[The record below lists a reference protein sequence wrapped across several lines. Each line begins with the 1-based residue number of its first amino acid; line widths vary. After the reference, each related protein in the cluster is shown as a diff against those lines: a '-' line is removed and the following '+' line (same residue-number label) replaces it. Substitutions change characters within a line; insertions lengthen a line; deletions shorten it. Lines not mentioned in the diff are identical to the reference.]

1 MLKEKMQKLILRN
14 FDRLS
19 SPIVL
24 HIIFKD
30 RIKAYGSSCLCLCRA
45 ETAGESALFSYEF
58 WGVKLRSLMLLKAK
72 TLLSHSPKYTS
83 CNFYLKTLSQQ
94 SSMFCPSSLL
104 LHICHKNM
112 KRYTTSGTVESHPLA
127 SVTILCFLHALGAWW
142 ACGDQRIIRAGA
154 LSNFIWVLGI
164 AQQALRYSVISL
176 ALNPTSKPAKQTN
189 NLIVLY
195 SWSAAYK
202 SQLPNPLRL
211 QLFSTCN
218 CV

>member
-1 MLKEKMQKLILRN
+1 MNNTCASVCIQVEILSQC
-14 FDRLS
+14 LVS

-24 HIIFKD
+24 HIIFKY

-45 ETAGESALFSYEF
+45 ETAGESALFFIWVLGSQTQI
-58 WGVKLRSLMLLKAK
+58 LMLLKAK

-94 SSMFCPSSLL
+94 PSMFCPFSLL

-127 SVTILCFLHALGAWW
+127 SVTILCILHALGAWW
-142 ACGDQRIIRAGA
+142 ACGGQRIIRAGA

-164 AQQALRYSVISL
+164 AQQALIPTHQLWTLHLRQ
-176 ALNPTSKPAKQTN
+176 LNKQTN
-189 NLIVLY
+189 
-195 SWSAAYK
+195 K
-202 SQLPNPLRL
+202 KPNCFAFLKCCL
-211 QLFSTCN
+211 
-218 CV
+218 